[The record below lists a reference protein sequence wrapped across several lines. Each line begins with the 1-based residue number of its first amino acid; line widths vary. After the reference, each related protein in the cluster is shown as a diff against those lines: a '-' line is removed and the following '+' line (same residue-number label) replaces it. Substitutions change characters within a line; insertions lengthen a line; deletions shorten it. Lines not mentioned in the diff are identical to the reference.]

1 MAEFPDLLINPNPNA
16 PTLDASG
23 NQVRGINIFETT
35 AERDAL
41 NATVRIPGALAII
54 KGSDELY
61 QYTASTVDDTAWQDA
76 GNWLGVGSAGGSG
89 VQNLNNLDG
98 NLTIVGSGLV
108 TVEDDG
114 NNTITIGATGG
125 GVTDV
130 NGETGTV
137 TFTGTGAVDVDVITT
152 TGQIDLD
159 LTDTGVAA
167 GTYTNATVQV
177 DAQGRVLTAT
187 SGTSGGGVT
196 DIDGETGSI
205 TLTAGEGI
213 EVDVIAG
220 TGEIEISSTNAI
232 ESFIELTDTQDSL
245 LFNSTS
251 NPYGGFTSSSFER
264 LVGFTSNNNPA
275 GNVPQVAGTKFA
287 ISSAAAPEIGQV
299 LTCYDDDF
307 NSPNDVTYLLR
318 FEDGVTPGL
327 DQGTGVSSL
336 ISTKGGP
343 ALAPSIRQIS
353 IGFQVGA
360 TSTTS
365 CSNTVAIGGYGT
377 LGTTQSGEGDASVSH
392 SNGVFIGPETKII
405 SGGVLGTHVGYGA
418 GKWTSGNRN
427 TFIGSQAG
435 EGQSSGSSVELCV
448 AVGYN
453 AGNKLITGAGQYTAV
468 GANAGVNNTTGGH
481 NTYLGYEAGSSVT
494 TGENNVY
501 IGSRANGGATNSDC
515 VAIGFDVKGI
525 TGGVS
530 IGSEAAE
537 LTIGSDSVAIG
548 ARALYNNKGGS
559 IVAIGTQAGQNGT
572 ESSNNQRSVYIGYQA
587 GDDTSGNDNVAVG
600 YRAGSGGNG
609 GQATDGFNVAIGR
622 EALAF
627 AFDAS
632 RNIAIGVEAMG
643 SNEGGSKSGTYNVA
657 IGDGALNGCFV
668 ASENVIIGRSAGAQA
683 LNAQKC
689 VFIGSN
695 SGVKCLGGTSNVG
708 VGSDTFTGLITDEQM
723 IGDFNV
729 AIGHGCGGAIEDG
742 NLNVFI
748 GHNQKLIDTGNVK
761 SAASMEGWDSNSDN
775 KFSIGVSPS
784 TYYPIMWGSMDM
796 LTSET
801 ADAHVRSFNF
811 QKMFNDQNSQS
822 ILSGRVYTYSSSTNN
837 FVLASSDN
845 DSANNYPTLN
855 ALFYSTSSDADT
867 GFVTSGTVEHI
878 PLGITGSVGDPV
890 YLSPTAGN
898 LTLTK
903 PTATGQAVRIVGY
916 VVKEDKFHFNGS
928 MEYTIV

>member
-41 NATVRIPGALAII
+41 NITVRIPGALAII

-61 QYTASTVDDTAWQDA
+61 QYTAETVDDTAWQDA
-76 GNWLGVGSAGGSG
+76 GNWLGIGSAGGAG

-98 NLTIVGSGLV
+98 NLTIVGTGLV
-108 TVEDDG
+108 TVGDDG
-114 NNTITIGATGG
+114 NNIITIGATGG
-125 GVTDV
+125 GGVETLNALAGAVTIDSGAGITVSDNGSDTITISAAVTDV
-130 NGETGTV
+130 NGETGGI
-137 TFTGTGAVDVDVITT
+137 TFTGTGAVDVDVN
-152 TGQIDLD
+152 TGAGTIDLD
-159 LTDTGVAA
+159 LTTTGVTA
-167 GTYTNATVQV
+167 GPYTNANITV
-177 DAQGRVLTAT
+177 DAQGRITDATNGTGGAT
-187 SGTSGGGVT
+187 S
-196 DIDGETGSI
+196 
-205 TLTAGEGI
+205 
-213 EVDVIAG
+213 
-220 TGEIEISSTNAI
+220 
-232 ESFIELTDTQDSL
+232 FIGLTDTQDSL
-245 LFNSTS
+245 LFNATA
-251 NPYGGFTSSSFER
+251 NPYGGFTSSNFER

-287 ISSAAAPEIGQV
+287 ISSATPPEIGQV

-307 NSPNDVTYLLR
+307 NSPNDLTYLLR
-318 FEDGVTPGL
+318 FEDGVTAGL

-336 ISTKGGP
+336 RSTKGGP

-360 TSTTS
+360 TSTAS
-365 CSNTVAIGGYGT
+365 CFNTVAIGGYGT
-377 LGTTQSGEGDASVSH
+377 LGTTQTGEGDASITH

-405 SGGVLGTHVGYGA
+405 SGGLFGTHVGYGA
-418 GKWTSGNRN
+418 GKWTSGARN
-427 TFIGSQAG
+427 TFIGGQAG
-435 EGQSSGSSVELCV
+435 EGDVSGSSVELCV

-453 AGNKLITGAGQYTAV
+453 AGNQLRTGASEYTAV
-468 GANAGVNNTTGGH
+468 GANAGASNTTGEH
-481 NTYLGYEAGSSVT
+481 NTYLGYEAGTSVT
-494 TGENNVY
+494 TGEHNVY
-501 IGSRANGGATNSDC
+501 IGSRANGGATKSNC
-515 VAIGFDVKGI
+515 VAIGFDSNGI

-530 IGSEAAE
+530 IGSEAAD
-537 LTIGSDSVAIG
+537 LTIGSNSVAIG
-548 ARALYNNKGGS
+548 SRALWNNKGGS
-559 IVAIGTQAGQNGT
+559 IVAIGYQAGQNGL
-572 ESSNNQRSVYIGYQA
+572 ESSNNDNSVYIGYQA
-587 GDDTSGNDNVAVG
+587 GDETSGNDNVAVG
-600 YRAGSGGNG
+600 FRAGSGGNG
-609 GQATDGFNVAIGR
+609 GQASDGYNIAIGR

-627 AFDAS
+627 AFDAR

-657 IGDGALNGCFV
+657 IGDNALTGCFI

-689 VFIGSN
+689 VLIGSN
-695 SGVKCLGGTSNVG
+695 SGDKLLGGTSNVG
-708 VGSDTFTGLITDEQM
+708 VGSETFTGHGADIQM

-729 AIGHGCGGAIEDG
+729 AIGHDCGGAIEDG
-742 NLNVFI
+742 DLNIFI
-748 GHNQKLIDTGNVK
+748 GHEQKLIDTSNTK

-784 TYYPIMWGSMDM
+784 TYYPIMWGSMNM
-796 LTSET
+796 LTSAT

-822 ILSGRVYTYSSSTNN
+822 ISSGKVYTYSSSTNN
-837 FVLASSDN
+837 FVLASSEN

-855 ALFYSTSSDADT
+855 ALFYSTSIDADT
-867 GFVTSGTVEHI
+867 GFVTSGTIEHT
-878 PLGITGSVGDPV
+878 PLGNLGNVGDPV

-916 VVKEDKFHFNGS
+916 VVKGDNFHFNGS